1 VYNAGPLRGKANLK
15 VLEGAG
21 GMEEKRFGNVSY
33 EVRVSEGKEGADP
46 NAPDWE
52 VCELED
58 GVVRDDADIYNN
70 MTLAE
75 AKQIA
80 DMWTRKKEEAEAES

>member
-1 VYNAGPLRGKANLK
+1 MKKREGVDCMEGKK
-15 VLEGAG
+15 
-21 GMEEKRFGNVSY
+21 FSNVSY
-33 EVRVSEGKEGADP
+33 EVRVSKGREGVDP

-58 GVVRDDADIYNN
+58 GMLKDDADVCDN

-75 AKQIA
+75 ANQIA
-80 DMWTRKKEEAEAES
+80 EMWTRKKDEAEAET

>member
-1 VYNAGPLRGKANLK
+1 
-15 VLEGAG
+15 
-21 GMEEKRFGNVSY
+21 MEEKKFGNVSY
-33 EVRVSEGKEGADP
+33 EVRVSKGREGVDP

-58 GVVRDDADIYNN
+58 GVVKDDADIYDN

-75 AKQIA
+75 ANQIA
-80 DMWTRKKEEAEAES
+80 EMWTRKKDEAEAEAAAES

>member
-1 VYNAGPLRGKANLK
+1 MG
-15 VLEGAG
+15 
-21 GMEEKRFGNVSY
+21 EKKFSNVSY
-33 EVRVSEGKEGADP
+33 EVRVSKGREGADP

-58 GVVRDDADIYNN
+58 GLVKDDADIYDN

-80 DMWTRKKEEAEAES
+80 EMWTRKKDEAEAEGDS

>member
-1 VYNAGPLRGKANLK
+1 MENR
-15 VLEGAG
+15 EGTDY
-21 GMEEKRFGNVSY
+21 MEEKKFSNVSY
-33 EVRVSEGKEGADP
+33 EVRVSKGREGVDP

-58 GVVRDDADIYNN
+58 GMVKDDADIYDN

-75 AKQIA
+75 ANQIA
-80 DMWTRKKEEAEAES
+80 EMWTRKKDEAEAEAES

>member
-1 VYNAGPLRGKANLK
+1 MKGTGW
-15 VLEGAG
+15 
-21 GMEEKRFGNVSY
+21 MEEKKFSNVSY
-33 EVRVSEGKEGADP
+33 EVRVSAGREGVDP

-58 GVVRDDADIYNN
+58 GVVKDDADIYNN
-70 MTLAE
+70 MTLSE

-80 DMWTRKKEEAEAES
+80 EMWTRKKDEAEAES

>member
-1 VYNAGPLRGKANLK
+1 MQDSWRWHNLEMMEGKSW
-15 VLEGAG
+15 
-21 GMEEKRFGNVSY
+21 MEEKKFSNVSY
-33 EVRVSEGKEGADP
+33 EVRVSAGREGVDP

-58 GVVRDDADIYNN
+58 GEVKDDADIYDN

-80 DMWTRKKEEAEAES
+80 EMWTRKKDEAEAES

>member
-1 VYNAGPLRGKANLK
+1 
-15 VLEGAG
+15 
-21 GMEEKRFGNVSY
+21 MEEKMVGNVSY
-33 EVRVSEGKEGADP
+33 EVRVSEGKEGTDP

-58 GVVRDDADIYNN
+58 GVVKDDADIYNN

-80 DMWTRKKEEAEAES
+80 EMWTRKKEEAEAES

>member
-1 VYNAGPLRGKANLK
+1 
-15 VLEGAG
+15 
-21 GMEEKRFGNVSY
+21 MEDKKLPNVSY
-33 EVRVSEGKEGADP
+33 EVRVSSGREGVDP

-58 GVVRDDADIYNN
+58 GVVMDDSDIYNN
-70 MTLAE
+70 LTLTE

-80 DMWTRKKEEAEAES
+80 EMWTRKKAEAEAGS

>member
-1 VYNAGPLRGKANLK
+1 MQDSDSFVNLERIEGKSW
-15 VLEGAG
+15 
-21 GMEEKRFGNVSY
+21 MEDKKFSNVSY
-33 EVRVSEGKEGADP
+33 EVRVSEGREGINP

-58 GVVRDDADIYNN
+58 GEVKDNADIYDN

-75 AKQIA
+75 AQQIA
-80 DMWTRKKEEAEAES
+80 DMWTKKKEEAEAES

>member
-1 VYNAGPLRGKANLK
+1 
-15 VLEGAG
+15 
-21 GMEEKRFGNVSY
+21 MEDKKFANVSY
-33 EVRVSEGKEGADP
+33 EVRVSQGRKGADP

-58 GVVRDDADIYNN
+58 GEVKDNADIYDNL
-70 MTLAE
+70 TLAE
-75 AKQIA
+75 ANQIA